1 MKKLIVAIAIVA
13 MPLVGAAGTSAA
25 PINCPGSQVATHN
38 AGDQWDCVNPGGNTN
53 ESDKEKNDHHA
64 N

>member
-1 MKKLIVAIAIVA
+1 MKKIILISTVAIAIGFG
-13 MPLVGAAGTSAA
+13 GATTSAA
-25 PINCPGSQVATHN
+25 PITCPGSQVATHN

-53 ESDKEKNDHHA
+53 ESDKEKNDNHR

>member
-1 MKKLIVAIAIVA
+1 MKKFMLAVALVA
-13 MPLVGAAGTSAA
+13 LPLFGSADVSAA
-25 PINCPGSQVATHN
+25 PIKCPGSQVVTHN

-53 ESDKEKNDHHA
+53 ESDKEKNDNHL